1 MITYKIK
8 QASLE
13 PDKYGN
19 HIKVKMMTKYKDGKF
34 VKHIKLDDDAIRI
47 LTYGLIVR
55 DEGSKDAVSM

>member
-8 QASLE
+8 QASLV

-47 LTYGLIVR
+47 LNYGLIVR
-55 DEGSKDAVSM
+55 DEEK

>member
-8 QASLE
+8 QASLV

-19 HIKVKMMTKYKDGKF
+19 HIQVKMMTKYKDGKF

-47 LTYGLIVR
+47 LNYGLIVR
-55 DEGSKDAVSM
+55 DEEK

>member
-8 QASLE
+8 QASLV
-13 PDKYGN
+13 PDQYGN
-19 HIKVKMMTKYKDGKF
+19 HIAVKMMTKYKDGKF

-55 DEGSKDAVSM
+55 DEEK